1 MIANVKFVVV
11 SDEPKGLM
19 LSESK
24 ELFAAQVAN
33 FVEYDILANV
43 SQDCC
48 SEVVC
53 VLWDLCH
60 I

>member
-1 MIANVKFVVV
+1 MIANVKSVMV
-11 SDEPKGLM
+11 SDVPKVM

-43 SQDCC
+43 SRDCC

-60 I
+60 V